1 MDRWVLEHLG
11 GKVKVNSRLVS
22 TGLGRVKGV
31 GQKNGVD

>member
-1 MDRWVLEHLG
+1 MYRLVLEYLG